1 MRKTKLNCIIRL
13 KIHINEDCE
22 VEEKY
27 VTLHT
32 KIEK

>member
-1 MRKTKLNCIIRL
+1 MFLCTQRL

-22 VEEKY
+22 VEEKD